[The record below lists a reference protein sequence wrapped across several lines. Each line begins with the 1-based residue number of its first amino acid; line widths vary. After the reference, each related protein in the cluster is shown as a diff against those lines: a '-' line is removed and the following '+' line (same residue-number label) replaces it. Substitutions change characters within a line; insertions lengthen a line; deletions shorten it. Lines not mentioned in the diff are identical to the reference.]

1 MYVGKFLFIEKGNKC
16 SYFVTLVRSLFIEEG
31 NKCSYYQRSKLFL
44 EGSKMIQAMRL
55 WSYAISFL
63 LCYWSYQKNA
73 TDAFV
78 QSPRERPSSVVVL
91 LRDTTKDESVDR
103 EKALRMEIVE
113 RNSKVEDEGQYA
125 ILDGTGM
132 NTETQAVVVV
142 EKEASSDS
150 SSSSSSTILSST
162 EEGGMSIEREKLE
175 RLIKKRPYA
184 LFLAE
189 KVAEIVE
196 DTVEGLFKSKSNND
210 NEAASS
216 SSSPSDGQREKVV
229 VLGTGWG
236 AAAFLKGID
245 TRLYDVTVI
254 SPRNY
259 FVFTPMLAGA
269 SVGTVDYRSITEPIR
284 EVRIIIHT
292 SCS

>member
-1 MYVGKFLFIEKGNKC
+1 
-16 SYFVTLVRSLFIEEG
+16 
-31 NKCSYYQRSKLFL
+31 
-44 EGSKMIQAMRL
+44 MIQGMRL
-55 WSYAISFL
+55 SYAISFL

-73 TDAFV
+73 DAFV
-78 QSPRERPSSVVVL
+78 QSPRERSSVVL
-91 LRDTTKDESVDR
+91 LRDTNKDESVDR
-103 EKALRMEIVE
+103 EKALRLEIVE

-125 ILDGTGM
+125 VLDGTGM
-132 NTETQAVVVV
+132 NTETQVVVVV
-142 EKEASSDS
+142 EKEASD
-150 SSSSSSTILSST
+150 SSSTILSST
-162 EEGGMSIEREKLE
+162 EGGMSIEREKLE

-189 KVAEIVE
+189 KAAEIVE
-196 DTVEGLFKSKSNND
+196 DTVDGLFKSKNNNN
-210 NEAASS
+210 NEVASS
-216 SSSPSDGQREKVV
+216 SSSPPSADGQREKVV

-292 SCS
+292 SCSIECK

>member
-1 MYVGKFLFIEKGNKC
+1 MLKNTWLQAQSTSVGYCTHCHILFIEKETTATTTSEKQII
-16 SYFVTLVRSLFIEEG
+16 SLKIE
-31 NKCSYYQRSKLFL
+31 KIQT
-44 EGSKMIQAMRL
+44 MIQGMRL
-55 WSYAISFL
+55 SYVISFI
-63 LCYWSYQKNA
+63 LCYYWSYQKNV
-73 TDAFV
+73 DAFV
-78 QSPRERPSSVVVL
+78 QSPRERSSVQVL
-91 LRDTTKDESVDR
+91 LRDTNTKDESVDR

-125 ILDGTGM
+125 VLDGTGM
-132 NTETQAVVVV
+132 NTETTRVVV
-142 EKEASSDS
+142 EKEAATD
-150 SSSSSSTILSST
+150 STILSST
-162 EEGGMSIEREKLE
+162 EDESIGIEREKLE

-189 KVAEIVE
+189 KAAEIVE
-196 DTVEGLFKSKSNND
+196 DTVDGLFKSKNNNN
-210 NEAASS
+210 NEVASS
-216 SSSPSDGQREKVV
+216 SSSPPSADGQREKVV

-284 EVRIIIHT
+284 EVSNYLFIP
-292 SCS
+292 CV

>member
-1 MYVGKFLFIEKGNKC
+1 
-16 SYFVTLVRSLFIEEG
+16 
-31 NKCSYYQRSKLFL
+31 
-44 EGSKMIQAMRL
+44 
-55 WSYAISFL
+55 
-63 LCYWSYQKNA
+63 
-73 TDAFV
+73 
-78 QSPRERPSSVVVL
+78 
-91 LRDTTKDESVDR
+91 
-103 EKALRMEIVE
+103 
-113 RNSKVEDEGQYA
+113 
-125 ILDGTGM
+125 
-132 NTETQAVVVV
+132 
-142 EKEASSDS
+142 
-150 SSSSSSTILSST
+150 
-162 EEGGMSIEREKLE
+162 MSIEREKLE

-196 DTVEGLFKSKSNND
+196 DTVEGLFKSKNNND

>member
-1 MYVGKFLFIEKGNKC
+1 MQLLSEKQ
-16 SYFVTLVRSLFIEEG
+16 VI
-31 NKCSYYQRSKLFL
+31 FL
-44 EGSKMIQAMRL
+44 EGSKMIQVMRL

-78 QSPRERPSSVVVL
+78 QSPRERSSSVVVL

-132 NTETQAVVVV
+132 NTETQAVVV
-142 EKEASSDS
+142 ENEASSD
-150 SSSSSSTILSST
+150 SSSSSTILSST

-196 DTVEGLFKSKSNND
+196 DTVEGLFKSKNNND

-284 EVRIIIHT
+284 EVRSIIHT

>member
-1 MYVGKFLFIEKGNKC
+1 MQLLSEKQ
-16 SYFVTLVRSLFIEEG
+16 VI
-31 NKCSYYQRSKLFL
+31 FL
-44 EGSKMIQAMRL
+44 EGSKMIQVMRL

-78 QSPRERPSSVVVL
+78 QSPRERSSSVVVL

-132 NTETQAVVVV
+132 NTETQAVVVA
-142 EKEASSDS
+142 EKETSSD

-196 DTVEGLFKSKSNND
+196 DTVEGLFKSIDNND
-210 NEAASS
+210 NEAASSS

>member
-1 MYVGKFLFIEKGNKC
+1 
-16 SYFVTLVRSLFIEEG
+16 
-31 NKCSYYQRSKLFL
+31 
-44 EGSKMIQAMRL
+44 MIQAMRL
-55 WSYAISFL
+55 SYAISFL
-63 LCYWSYQKNA
+63 LCYWSYQKNV
-73 TDAFV
+73 DAFV
-78 QSPRERPSSVVVL
+78 PSPRERSSVVL
-91 LRDTTKDESVDR
+91 LRDTTKDETVDR

-113 RNSKVEDEGQYA
+113 RNSKVENEGQYA
-125 ILDGTGM
+125 VLDGTGM
-132 NTETQAVVVV
+132 NTEIQVVV
-142 EKEASSDS
+142 EKEASDS
-150 SSSSSSTILSST
+150 SSTISSSST
-162 EEGGMSIEREKLE
+162 EGGMSIERETLE

-189 KVAEIVE
+189 KAAEIVE
-196 DTVEGLFKSKSNND
+196 DTVEGLFKSKNNN
-210 NEAASS
+210 NEAAS

-292 SCS
+292 SCSTECKCFRS